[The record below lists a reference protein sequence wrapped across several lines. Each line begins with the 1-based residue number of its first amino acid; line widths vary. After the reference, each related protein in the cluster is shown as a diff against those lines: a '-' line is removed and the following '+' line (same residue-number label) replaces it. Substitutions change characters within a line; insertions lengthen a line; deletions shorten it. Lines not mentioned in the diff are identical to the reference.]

1 MNHGWRLNLI
11 APPPNWANAGPYA
24 KERAMPD
31 PLSHLVEAV
40 EAISFVA
47 EGAGIAA
54 LEIRVADEPDARK
67 LIAFLN
73 ACDSARMLLA
83 SPIDIKGHEFKIGDV
98 RVTWPQ

>member
-1 MNHGWRLNLI
+1 MNNGWRLNRI

-24 KERAMPD
+24 KEIKMPD
-31 PLSHLVEAV
+31 PLTHLVDAV
-40 EAISFVA
+40 EAMSFVA

-54 LEIRVADEPDARK
+54 LEIRVADERDARK
-67 LIAFLN
+67 LISFLN
-73 ACDSARMLLA
+73 ACDSARAILA